1 MHVAF
6 NFEQVED
13 TLAFSVNIT
22 RSLLRLNRYSVQYI
36 NIIVLELVEPVLL
49 VQQMEWVCSH
59 MLHVRKIPM
68 FGIINMENV
77 EVYFQIGF
85 KVFIEYHVRLRAEAY
100 YQVARS

>member
-1 MHVAF
+1 MHVVF

-49 VQQMEWVCSH
+49 VQQME
-59 MLHVRKIPM
+59 
-68 FGIINMENV
+68 
-77 EVYFQIGF
+77 
-85 KVFIEYHVRLRAEAY
+85 
-100 YQVARS
+100 

>member
-1 MHVAF
+1 
-6 NFEQVED
+6 
-13 TLAFSVNIT
+13 
-22 RSLLRLNRYSVQYI
+22 
-36 NIIVLELVEPVLL
+36 
-49 VQQMEWVCSH
+49 